1 MSEVTRDYY
10 VSALPIE
17 VMATI
22 VTDQVIRADP
32 SLANIF
38 PLSQNTAWMNGIQ
51 FYLDDDAPI
60 GRGHQIYLDSPWAL
74 TSVSQAQFWPDVD
87 LSRFGDGN
95 IRGVIS
101 VVISDWET
109 PGLNGKPA
117 RSAPVARSGTR
128 CGTS

>member
-1 MSEVTRDYY
+1 M
-10 VSALPIE
+10 
-17 VMATI
+17 
-22 VTDQVIRADP
+22 TDRVVRADP
-32 SLANIF
+32 GLANIF
-38 PLSQNTAWMNGIQ
+38 PLSRNTDWMNGIQ

-60 GRGHQIYLDSPWAL
+60 GPGHQIYLDSPWAL

-101 VVISDWET
+101 VDHLRLGHARLERQAR
-109 PGLNGKPA
+109 PG
-117 RSAPVARSGTR
+117 SAPAARSGTR